1 MSFGSLANI
10 NECATSM
17 AIGKEQIQNIY
28 GKRKKEEKKHIS
40 QKRYAVW
47 VQKV

>member
-28 GKRKKEEKKHIS
+28 GKRKKEKKNIS